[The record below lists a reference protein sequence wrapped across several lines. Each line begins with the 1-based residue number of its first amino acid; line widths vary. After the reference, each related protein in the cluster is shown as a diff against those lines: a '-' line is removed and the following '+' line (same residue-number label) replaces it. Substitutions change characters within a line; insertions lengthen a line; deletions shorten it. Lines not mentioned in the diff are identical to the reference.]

1 MNSTRSW
8 DIYETETLAVR
19 RSLSSGQVREELRRG
34 TISDQDLIRPSG
46 SERPWRRIAELPAE
60 ELADVA
66 EPPKPAF
73 PAGDQDLLD
82 PDAEI
87 DMDPDSGENAPAE
100 APKPVR
106 PQAVPKQEKAALPS
120 IELQALQWLMEDDP
134 PPPPP
139 PKARTETSAK
149 RAAGASRQAGRV
161 RTSESAAPILEPSI
175 ELKLDPAE
183 SDEPLLTNDDLEDG
197 EGDFTLARSRV
208 EHVEEMDLAAM
219 VDIAFQLV
227 LFFMVTASVTM
238 IKSMELPKPTE
249 TTKPAAASAPGVG
262 TRDRNELET
271 EFIVVKISADGEI
284 LVEDE
289 PVAADRL
296 IERLRSVRNES
307 GKTGMLLRAE
317 NRTKHRLAVAA
328 YDAANEIGLR
338 IAIERETGTP

>member
-46 SERPWRRIAELPAE
+46 SERPWRRIAEFPAE
-60 ELADVA
+60 ELADFA

-106 PQAVPKQEKAALPS
+106 PQAVPKEEKAALPS

-139 PKARTETSAK
+139 KARTDTPAK
-149 RAAGASRQAGRV
+149 RSAGASRQAGRV
-161 RTSESAAPILEPSI
+161 RASESAAPILEPSI

-183 SDEPLLTNDDLEDG
+183 PDEPLLSYDDTDDG
-197 EGDFTLARSRV
+197 EGDFTLSRSRV

-338 IAIERETGTP
+338 IAIERETATP